1 MAKESF
7 DDAAGCARC
16 GRGRLPMTAPVW
28 MALAP
33 EIHSAQLS
41 SGPGPVG
48 LLATAGAWNS
58 LSAAY
63 AATANELTAIL
74 ASVQAGAWEGPSAET
89 YVTAHAPYLTWLMKA
104 SVNSASAAAQH
115 ETAAAAY
122 SAALAAMPTL
132 VELAANH
139 VIHGVLVATNFFGL
153 NTIPIALNEA
163 DYVRMWIQAATTM
176 ATYQAISGT
185 AVTSAPRSDAAPTI
199 LHADDDGGGDG
210 GDDGGIIDNDGG
222 NPRQLSWWVNRV
234 TEITQTLAR
243 DIQEFPENPAGAIS
257 QLQSDIP
264 ALVADE
270 VGHAAEAYQA
280 FAPQIQALALSLP
293 LANVGFVGG
302 LAGLSGLAGIQPA
315 AAPVASAPMPE
326 APSLPAVSSPPVLS
340 SAPAA
345 GSAPTSAPALA
356 PAAVPT
362 AAPTPGAPPPPP
374 VGPEGIGYPYL
385 VGPGVGLGSSMN
397 TSASAGA
404 KKKVPEP
411 DTAAAAAAAAVGEQA
426 RARRRRR
433 AKLRGYGHEF
443 MDMNVEVEP
452 EWDAPL
458 GGGSTLASDRGAGNL
473 GFAGTARKE
482 AVVEAS
488 GLRTLAGDGFG
499 GGPSLPMVPGTW
511 ELDRRE
517 LGDGESTS

>member
-63 AATANELTAIL
+63 AETANELTAIL

-89 YVTAHAPYLTWLMKA
+89 YVTAHAPYLTWLMRA

-385 VGPGVGLGSSMN
+385 VGPGVGLGSSMS

-411 DTAAAAAAAAVGEQA
+411 DTAAATAAAAVGEQA

-488 GLRTLAGDGFG
+488 GLTTLAGDGFG